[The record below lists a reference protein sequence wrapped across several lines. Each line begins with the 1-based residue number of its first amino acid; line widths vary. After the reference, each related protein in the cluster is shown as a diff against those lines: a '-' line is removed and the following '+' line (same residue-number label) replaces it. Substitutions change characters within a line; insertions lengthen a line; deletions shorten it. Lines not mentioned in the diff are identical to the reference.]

1 MRINSFYTY
10 FCSVLAINTMKARLN
25 LTIEQTLLEEVKK
38 IAAQKKTSV
47 SELVEEYFK
56 VITKPKRKSLLE
68 VLDELPKIGI
78 DANKNLGDL
87 YFEHKM
93 KELNNEQ

>member
-10 FCSVLAINTMKARLN
+10 FYSVLAIKTMKARLN
-25 LTIEQTLLEEVKK
+25 ITIEQTLLEEVKK
-38 IAAQKKTSV
+38 IAAKKKTSV

-68 VLDELPKIGI
+68 VLDELPKISI

>member
-25 LTIEQTLLEEVKK
+25 LTIDQSLLEDVKQYATLK
-38 IAAQKKTSV
+38 NTSV

-56 VITKPKRKSLLE
+56 VIIKPKKKSFVELIK
-68 VLDELPKIGI
+68 ELPKPKI
-78 DANKNLGDL
+78 DENFDWKEEYYKD
-87 YFEHKM
+87 KM
-93 KELNNEQ
+93 KKYGL